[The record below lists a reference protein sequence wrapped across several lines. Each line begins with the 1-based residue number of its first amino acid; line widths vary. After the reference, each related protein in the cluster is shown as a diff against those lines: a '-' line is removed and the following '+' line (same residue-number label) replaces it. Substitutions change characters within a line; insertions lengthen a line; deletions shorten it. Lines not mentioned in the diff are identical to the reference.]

1 MAEENQDGQEKTEQP
16 TPKRLQDAKKKG
28 QVARSRELNTMT
40 ITLLGGVAL
49 VSMGTHFGSGLW
61 ELMAGNFTI
70 PRADIYDPLA
80 LVRRLATAIQDG
92 LFMLLPFFLVVIV
105 AAIGSS
111 VALGGIAFSG
121 EALAPKFSKLDPI
134 KGIKKV
140 FSLKG
145 LMEVLKAMAKFL
157 LVASATALVLWLTLD
172 EFIGLSR
179 LDLEQAVVQMGSLIG
194 GSFVMIAATL
204 ILVAAIDVPFQ
215 LWEHKRQ
222 MKMTR
227 QEVRE
232 EMKETEGRPEVK
244 GKIRALQRELA
255 QRRMMEEVPEADVIV
270 TNPTHFAVALRYEQ
284 SRMLAPKV
292 VAKGADLVAA
302 NIRKV
307 GEDNNVPLVESP
319 LLARALFFSTELG
332 QTIPAGLYLAV
343 AKILAYVFQLRV
355 YTSDGG
361 EKPDFPTELPIP
373 EEFQYPGD
381 EQPAQ

>member
-28 QVARSRELNTMT
+28 QVARSRELNTMA

-49 VSMGTHFGSGLW
+49 VSMGTHLGGGLW
-61 ELMAGNFTI
+61 DLMAGNFTI
-70 PRADIYDPLA
+70 PRADIYDPMA
-80 LVRRLATAIQDG
+80 LVRRLAGAIQDG
-92 LFMLLPFFLVVIV
+92 IFMLIPFFLVVFV

-121 EALAPKFSKLDPI
+121 EAMAPKFSKLDPI

-157 LVASATALVLWLTLD
+157 LIGSATALLLWLTLD
-172 EFIGLSR
+172 QFIGLSR
-179 LDLEQAVVQMGSLIG
+179 LDLEQAMVQMGSLIG
-194 GSFVMIAATL
+194 WSFVMISATL

-215 LWEHKRQ
+215 LWDHKRQ

-244 GKIRALQRELA
+244 GRIRSLQRELA

-270 TNPTHFAVALRYEQ
+270 TNPTHYAVALRYEQ

-307 GEDNNVPLVESP
+307 GAENDVPLVESP

-355 YTSDGG
+355 YDSDGG
-361 EKPDFPTELPIP
+361 EKPEFPTELSIP
-373 EEFQYPGD
+373 EEFQYPVD
-381 EQPAQ
+381 DQPAG

>member
-28 QVARSRELNTMT
+28 QVARSRELNTMA
-40 ITLLGGVAL
+40 ITLLGGIAL
-49 VSMGTHFGSGLW
+49 VSMGSHMGSGLW

-70 PRADIYDPLA
+70 PRVDIYDPMA
-80 LVRRLATAIQDG
+80 LVRRLAGAIQDG
-92 LFMLLPFFLVVIV
+92 LFMLMPFFLVVIV

-111 VALGGIAFSG
+111 VALGGIAISG

-157 LVASATALVLWLTLD
+157 LIGSATALVLWLTLD

-179 LDLEQAVVQMGSLIG
+179 LDLEQAMVQMGDLIG
-194 GSFVMIAATL
+194 WSFVMIAATL

-215 LWEHKRQ
+215 LWDHKRQ

-244 GKIRALQRELA
+244 GRIRALQRELA

-270 TNPTHFAVALRYEQ
+270 TNPTHFAVALKYEQ

-307 GEDNNVPLVESP
+307 GEENHVPLVESP

-343 AKILAYVFQLRV
+343 AKILAYVFQMRI
-355 YTSDGG
+355 YDSDGG
-361 EKPDFPTELPIP
+361 EKPEFPTELTIP

-381 EQPAQ
+381 EEPAR